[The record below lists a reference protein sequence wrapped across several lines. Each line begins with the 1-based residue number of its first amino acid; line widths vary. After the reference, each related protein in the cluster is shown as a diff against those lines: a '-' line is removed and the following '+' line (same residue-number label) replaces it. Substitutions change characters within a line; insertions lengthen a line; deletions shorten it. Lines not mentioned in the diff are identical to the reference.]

1 LVSCYFKIKTIDK
14 NQVMKWKQYE
24 E

>member
-1 LVSCYFKIKTIDK
+1 LVSCYLKIKTIDK

-24 E
+24 K